1 MKSRKVMLSL
11 EVKTNFPIKIL
22 KEAAKKFYP
31 EDFAQYS
38 FEVVQ
43 VQANVIKKEK

>member
-1 MKSRKVMLSL
+1 MKPRKVMLSL
-11 EVKTNFPIKIL
+11 EVKTDFPIKTL
-22 KEAAKKFYP
+22 KEIAKKFYP
-31 EDFAQYS
+31 EDFEEYK